1 MSLGIG
7 LRAFALCLA
16 LVANASSGDEVPQSW
31 QAYDAHLETGANH
44 LRNGEP
50 MAALQE
56 LVAADKMDLFEVPN
70 YQALAG
76 IAEAKCRLGAPEAG
90 LTDLAAFLCAVEV
103 DAGKL
108 PCYLNEDDPA
118 GPLQGNPGLNEL
130 CRERMCGEIYLPYY
144 ESTDP
149 AKAERLEA
157 LRVRAGKVREICNA
171 TTTGRIHEGAVQ
183 DGAVQDGQPRVP
195 RSIPLLPGLAA
206 RRCCAHSA
214 CGPSRPW
221 SSQAV
226 SRPRIVQC
234 PLCMVSAPRW
244 ARGRPHRAEGR
255 SGG

>member
-1 MSLGIG
+1 MSLGIA

-16 LVANASSGDEVPQSW
+16 LVANASSGDEVPQSR
-31 QAYDAHLETGANH
+31 QAYDAHLETGAN

-50 MAALQE
+50 MEALQE
-56 LVAADKMDLFEVPN
+56 LMAADKMDLFEVPN
-70 YQALAG
+70 YQALVG

-90 LTDLAAFLCAVEV
+90 LTDLAAFVCAVEV

-118 GPLQGNPGLNEL
+118 GPLQGNPELNEL

-171 TTTGRIHEGAVQ
+171 MTTGRMH

-195 RSIPLLPGLAA
+195 RVSSSTTQVPRHFG
-206 RRCCAHSA
+206 
-214 CGPSRPW
+214 SR
-221 SSQAV
+221 AFADHEFE
-226 SRPRIVQC
+226 RH
-234 PLCMVSAPRW
+234 A
-244 ARGRPHRAEGR
+244 G
-255 SGG
+255 